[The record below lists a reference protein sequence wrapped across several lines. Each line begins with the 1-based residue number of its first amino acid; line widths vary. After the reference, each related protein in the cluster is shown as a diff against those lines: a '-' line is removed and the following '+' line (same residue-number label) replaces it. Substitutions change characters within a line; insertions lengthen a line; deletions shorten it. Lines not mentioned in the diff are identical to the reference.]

1 MKLLKRLHKHPPRS
15 SNPIAWSY
23 RIPPNPIGFPSES
36 GLWIPIGT
44 LVLENLSDPTHG
56 ICRKLK
62 SETIESYSLYPTKS
76 QTRIVGFL
84 SHFFTIAN
92 PKLDRPKTYK
102 DFFGFSKHLK
112 SKNSVI
118 RTYRRIFSNFSSIWN
133 PKTQQSQSIEGFFN
147 DFKSKNSVIP
157 TFIRIFSDFLR
168 ISNPKIT
175 ILYL

>member
-1 MKLLKRLHKHPPRS
+1 MPRS

-36 GLWIPIGT
+36 GLWITIGT

-56 ICRKLK
+56 ICRKLSSK
-62 SETIESYSLYPTKS
+62 TIGSYSPYPTTS

-92 PKLDRPKTYK
+92 PKLDRPQTYK
-102 DFFGFSKHLK
+102 DFSRFSKRLK

-118 RTYRRIFSNFSSIWN
+118 RTYRRIFSDFSRIWN
-133 PKTQQSQSIEGFFN
+133 PKPQQSESIEGFF
-147 DFKSKNSVIP
+147 S
-157 TFIRIFSDFLR
+157 IFQGFEIQKLSYSDL
-168 ISNPKIT
+168 
-175 ILYL
+175 